1 MKNQPIPLSI
11 ISLGC
16 AKNLVDTEIMAGTL
30 AQAGVVLT
38 ADASQAKVLLINT
51 CAFVADA
58 RSEAVS
64 QIEQAMVWKKQQ
76 PGRRVIV
83 AGCLPQR
90 DLPRLRE
97 AFAGVDLFI
106 GLDDV
111 PRIAAL
117 LENLLATPKAKD
129 KHPGADSAGFKE
141 ATYLYDETAPRLLL
155 TPSSHA
161 YIKIAEGCDHRC
173 KFCAIPGIRGR
184 QRSRAIPSVVAECRQ
199 LLAQD
204 VREINLI
211 AQDTTSYGRDRKD
224 GTTLAALLRECDELE
239 GYFWIRVLYMHPK
252 HVTDELLDVMAAAKH
267 VVPYIDIPL
276 QHISDGQLHAM
287 ARGMGS
293 AETRAL
299 MEKIRRKL
307 PGITLR
313 TTFLTGYPGETDA
326 DFEELLAYVKA
337 FKFDRLGVFT
347 YSPEEGTPAAEITEG
362 LVPVETAEHRR
373 DLIMRAQ
380 QEIAL
385 AKNKALVGKTLEV
398 VLDTAEA
405 GGKLTA
411 RTKGDAP
418 DVDNV
423 VHVKAPKKLL
433 DQGFLAVRVTGATHY
448 ELTAVPAAG

>member
-1 MKNQPIPLSI
+1 MKNQPVPLSI

-58 RSEAVS
+58 RSEAVV
-64 QIEQAMVWKKQQ
+64 QIEQAMGWKKQQ

-90 DLPRLRE
+90 ELPRLRE

-117 LENLLATPKAKD
+117 LQGLLENPKAKD
-129 KHPGADSAGFKE
+129 RHPGADAAKGFGE

-161 YIKIAEGCDHRC
+161 YVKIAEGCDHRC

-239 GYFWIRVLYMHPK
+239 GDFWIRVLYLHPK
-252 HVTDELLDVMAAAKH
+252 HVTDELLGVMAASRH
-267 VVPYIDIPL
+267 VVPYVDIPL
-276 QHISDGQLHAM
+276 QHISDGQLRAM
-287 ARGMGS
+287 GRGMGS

-299 MEKIRRKL
+299 MEKLRATL
-307 PGITLR
+307 PGVTLR
-313 TTFLTGYPGETDA
+313 TTFLVGYPGETDA
-326 DFEELLAYVKA
+326 DFEELLAYVKE
-337 FKFDRLGVFT
+337 FRFDRLGVFT
-347 YSPEEGTPAAEITEG
+347 YSPEDGTPAAGITEG

-373 DLIMRAQ
+373 DLVMRAQ
-380 QEIAL
+380 QAIAL
-385 AKNKALVGKTLEV
+385 EKNKALVGKTLEV
-398 VLDTAEA
+398 VLDAA
-405 GGKLTA
+405 LPGGKLA
-411 RTKGDAP
+411 GRTKGDAP

-423 VHVKAPKKLL
+423 VHVKGPKKLL
-433 DQGFLAVRVTGATHY
+433 DDGIVTVRVTGATPY
-448 ELTAVPAAG
+448 ELTAVPA

>member
-1 MKNQPIPLSI
+1 MKNQPVLLSL

-16 AKNLVDTEIMAGTL
+16 AKNLVDTEVMAGTL
-30 AQAGVVLT
+30 AQAGVALT
-38 ADASQAKVLLINT
+38 ADASQAQVLLINT

-58 RSEAVS
+58 RSEAVV
-64 QIEQAMVWKKQQ
+64 QIEQSMAWKKQQ

-90 DLPRLRE
+90 ELPRLRE
-97 AFAGVDLFI
+97 AFTGVDLFI

-117 LENLLATPKAKD
+117 LQNLLAGPKTKKD
-129 KHPGADSAGFKE
+129 RHPGAGAEGFKE

-155 TPSSHA
+155 TPASHA

-184 QRSRAIPSVVAECRQ
+184 QRSRSIPSVAAECRQ
-199 LLAQD
+199 LLDQG
-204 VREINLI
+204 VHEINLI

-224 GTTLAALLRECDELE
+224 GTTLAGLLRECDELE
-239 GYFWIRVLYMHPK
+239 GDFWIRVLYMHPK
-252 HVTDELLDVMAAAKH
+252 HVTDELLDVMKKARH

-293 AETRAL
+293 TETRAL
-299 MEKIRRKL
+299 MTKLRIAL
-307 PGITLR
+307 PGVTLR
-313 TTFLTGYPGETDA
+313 TTLLVGYPGETEA
-326 DFEELLAYVKA
+326 EFEELLAYVKE
-337 FKFDRLGVFT
+337 FRFDRLGVFT

-362 LVPVETAEHRR
+362 LVPIETAEHRR
-373 DLIMRAQ
+373 DMIMRAQ
-380 QEIAL
+380 QAIAL
-385 AKNKALVGKTLEV
+385 EKNKAFVGKTLEV
-398 VLDTAEA
+398 ILDSALP
-405 GGKLTA
+405 GGKLAA

-418 DVDNV
+418 EVDNV
-423 VHVKAPKKLL
+423 VIVKGPKKLL
-433 DQGFLAVRVTGATHY
+433 DEGIVQVRITGATHY
-448 ELTAVPAAG
+448 ELTAVPA

>member
-1 MKNQPIPLSI
+1 MKNQAIPLSI

-38 ADASQAKVLLINT
+38 ADASQAQVLLINT

-64 QIEQAMVWKKQQ
+64 QIEQSMVWKKAQT
-76 PGRRVIV
+76 GRRVIV

-97 AFAGVDLFI
+97 AFTGVDLFI

-117 LENLLATPKAKD
+117 LQNLLDSPKSKN

-155 TPSSHA
+155 TPASHA
-161 YIKIAEGCDHRC
+161 YAKIAEGCDHRC
-173 KFCAIPGIRGR
+173 KFCAIPGIRGH
-184 QRSRAIPSVVAECRQ
+184 QRSRSIPSVVAECLQ
-199 LLAQD
+199 LLDQG
-204 VREINLI
+204 VHEINLI

-224 GTTLAALLRECDELE
+224 GSTLAGLLRECDELE
-239 GYFWIRVLYMHPK
+239 GDFWIRVLYMHPK
-252 HVTDELLDVMAAAKH
+252 HVTDELLEVMAAAKH

-276 QHISDGQLHAM
+276 QHIADSQLHGM

-299 MEKIRRKL
+299 MKKLRQKL
-307 PGITLR
+307 PGVTLR
-313 TTFLTGYPGETDA
+313 TTFLVGYPGETDA
-326 DFEELLAYVKA
+326 DFEELLAYIKE
-337 FKFDRLGVFT
+337 FRFDRLGVFT
-347 YSPEEGTPAAEITEG
+347 YSPEEGTPAAAITAG
-362 LVPVETAEHRR
+362 LVPIETAEHRR

-385 AKNKALVGKTLEV
+385 AKNKKMVGKTV
-398 VLDTAEA
+398 
-405 GGKLTA
+405 
-411 RTKGDAP
+411 
-418 DVDNV
+418 
-423 VHVKAPKKLL
+423 
-433 DQGFLAVRVTGATHY
+433 
-448 ELTAVPAAG
+448 